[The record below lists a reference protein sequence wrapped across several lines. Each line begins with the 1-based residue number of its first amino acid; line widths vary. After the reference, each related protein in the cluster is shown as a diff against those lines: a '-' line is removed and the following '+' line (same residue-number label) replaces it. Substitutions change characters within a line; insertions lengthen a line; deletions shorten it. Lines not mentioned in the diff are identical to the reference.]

1 MHRPVQ
7 QLDVRLCNSSCRDRL
22 RPELQKLFGFLVVDN
37 KFHYSVEGEEG
48 DMAGT
53 IRWVTQLFREER
65 GVI

>member
-1 MHRPVQ
+1 M
-7 QLDVRLCNSSCRDRL
+7 CNSLSRDRL

-53 IRWVTQLFREER
+53 IRWPTELLRM
-65 GVI
+65 GGGGLS